1 MKLLFDN
8 NLSHKLVSRL
18 NDIFPNSTHVMSVNL
33 DESDDKIIWDYA
45 QNNNYTIVTKDADF
59 NEIMTLK
66 GFPPK
71 IIWLRIGNC
80 KISDIVR
87 LIRENSIILNEF
99 ENNKKI
105 GFIEFD

>member
-80 KISDIVR
+80 KISDIER

-99 ENNKKI
+99 DNNKKI

>member
-1 MKLLFDN
+1 
-8 NLSHKLVSRL
+8 
-18 NDIFPNSTHVMSVNL
+18 MSVNL

-80 KISDIVR
+80 KISDIER

-99 ENNKKI
+99 DNNKKI